1 MTEIKKNLVCWAVSD
16 GRAGIEANCL
26 GLAAAMELSPVIHHV
41 QMKAPWKWL
50 PPALIPLHSR
60 IYDASAFSPKET
72 QENNRPKNN
81 WPDIII
87 GCGRQAALFTALV
100 RKLSKKKTFAIQIQD
115 PKVSSNLY
123 DLVVTPEHDTLRGP
137 NVLTTCGALNKI
149 TPDLLKQGKEELAP
163 RITDLPRPLV
173 AVLVGGK
180 SKAYDLTADIIHQ
193 LGNQLQ
199 KLHQQTGCGFLVTTS
214 RRTGRENEALL
225 SGYLK
230 DLPAFVWDGHAPNP
244 YFGFLGSADAIVVT
258 SDSVNMVTEAASTG
272 RPVFTVDL
280 KGGSKKFDRFHRK
293 LRDDGIIRPFTG
305 KLDSWSY
312 PPLCESQRIAKIILK
327 KLDDSGR
334 LSQKNKSP

>member
-26 GLAAAMELSPVIHHV
+26 GLATAMGFHPVIHHV

-50 PPALIPLHSR
+50 PPALIPRHAS
-60 IYDASAFSPKET
+60 IYDASAFSPK
-72 QENNRPKNN
+72 NALKAKGALKGN

-87 GCGRQAALFTALV
+87 GCGRQAALFTALI
-100 RKLSKKKTFAIQIQD
+100 RKLSKGKTFAIQIQD
-115 PKVSSNLY
+115 PKVSPSLY
-123 DLVVTPEHDTLRGP
+123 DLVITPEHDRLRGP

-149 TPDLLKQGKEELAP
+149 TPALLKQGKEELAP
-163 RITDLPRPLV
+163 RIADLPRPLV
-173 AVLVGGK
+173 AVLIGGK

-193 LGNQLQ
+193 LGNKLQ

-214 RRTGRENEALL
+214 RRTGQENEALL

-230 DLPAFVWDGHAPNP
+230 DLPAFVWDGHSPNP

-280 KGGSKKFDRFHRK
+280 KGGNKKFDRFHEKFRN
-293 LRDDGIIRPFTG
+293 DGIIRPFDGT
-305 KLDSWSY
+305 LETWCY
-312 PPLCESQRIAKIILK
+312 PPLCESQRVAKIILK

-334 LSQKNKSP
+334 L

>member
-26 GLAAAMELSPVIHHV
+26 GLAAAMGLPPVIHHV
-41 QMKAPWKWL
+41 QMKSPWKWL
-50 PPALIPLHSR
+50 PPALIPLHSS
-60 IYDASAFSPKET
+60 IYDTSALPPKDVPRES
-72 QENNRPKNN
+72 

-100 RKLSKKKTFAIQIQD
+100 RKLSKGKTFAIQIQD

-123 DLVVTPEHDTLRGP
+123 NFVITPEHDRLRGA

-149 TPDLLKQGKEELAP
+149 TPDLLEAGKKDLAP
-163 RITDLPRPLV
+163 RIKDLPKPLV
-173 AVLVGGK
+173 AVLIGGK

-193 LGNQLQ
+193 LGNKLQ
-199 KLHQQTGCGFLVTTS
+199 KLHQETGCGFLVTTS
-214 RRTGRENEALL
+214 RRTGQQNEALL
-225 SGYLK
+225 LGYLK
-230 DLPAFVWDGHAPNP
+230 DLPAFVWDGQSPNP
-244 YFGFLGSADAIVVT
+244 YFGFLGSADAIIVT

-280 KGGSKKFDRFHRK
+280 EGGTKKFDRFHKK
-293 LRDDGIIRPFTG
+293 LRDDGIIRPFDGT
-305 KLDSWSY
+305 LETWHY

-334 LSQKNKSP
+334 L

>member
-26 GLAAAMELSPVIHHV
+26 GLAAAMGLSPVIHHV
-41 QMKAPWKWL
+41 QMKSFWKWL
-50 PPALIPLHSR
+50 PPSLIPLHTS
-60 IYDASAFSPKET
+60 IYDASAFSPK
-72 QENNRPKNN
+72 NAPKAKGKPKDN

-87 GCGRQAALFTALV
+87 GCGRQVALFTALV
-100 RKLSKKKTFAIQIQD
+100 RKLSMGKTFAIQIQD
-115 PKVSSNLY
+115 PKVSPNLY
-123 DLVVTPEHDTLRGP
+123 DLVITPEHDRLRSP
-137 NVLTTCGALNKI
+137 NVLATCGALNKI
-149 TPDLLKQGKEELAP
+149 TPDLLERGKEELTP
-163 RITDLPRPLV
+163 RITHLPRPLV
-173 AVLVGGK
+173 AVLIGGK

-193 LGNQLQ
+193 LGNKLQ

-214 RRTGRENEALL
+214 RRTGQDNEALL
-225 SGYLK
+225 SNYLK
-230 DLPAFVWDGHAPNP
+230 DLPAFAWDGQSPNP

-280 KGGSKKFDRFHRK
+280 QGGNKKFDRFHRK

-305 KLDSWSY
+305 TLDSWHY
-312 PPLCESQRIAKIILK
+312 PPLCESQRVAKIILK

-334 LSQKNKSP
+334 L